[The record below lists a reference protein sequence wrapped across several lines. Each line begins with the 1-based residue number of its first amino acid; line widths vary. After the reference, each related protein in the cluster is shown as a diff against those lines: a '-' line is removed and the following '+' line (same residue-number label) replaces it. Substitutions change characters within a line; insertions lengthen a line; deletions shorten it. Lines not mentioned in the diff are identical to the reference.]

1 MIELKNINL
10 SKVNTFEQY
19 RKCIEEEQ
27 EFLQA
32 VAIDGEDKEHAIEE
46 FWDVV
51 QSKLGLLQKTMNISA
66 SEVMEGYN
74 NHLEKIKNRP
84 R

>member
-1 MIELKNINL
+1 MVELKNIDL
-10 SKVNTFEQY
+10 SKVTDLEQY
-19 RKCIEEEQ
+19 KKCVEEEI
-27 EFLQA
+27 EFLEA
-32 VAIDGEDKEHAIEE
+32 VTEEKNKEHAIEE

-66 SEVMEGYN
+66 SEVMKGYN
-74 NHLEKIKNRP
+74 KHLEKIKNRP